1 VFPKYFPDDAIAAQ
15 YAGKGEMIANRVYAN
30 RMGNGPEESGDG
42 YKYCGRGLI
51 QLTGKDN
58 YTRYAQSLEIGLD
71 EAQEHLKSTF
81 VLAQQRKNFERLRE
95 TRMTQEAI
103 EKALLSL
110 QDEEENEKEMQK
122 ERDARTYR
130 SAMDILAAQGTLD
143 ASWRKKI
150 LEEISKLKSQGETA
164 ESPMIRY
171 LESRLR

>member
-1 VFPKYFPDDAIAAQ
+1 MDARTKLQKSDQNLEETKSQLPSQKILSNLLNTKDLLKKIAPL
-15 YAGKGEMIANRVYAN
+15 
-30 RMGNGPEESGDG
+30 GNDFNEALHD
-42 YKYCGRGLI
+42 
-51 QLTGKDN
+51 
-58 YTRYAQSLEIGLD
+58 
-71 EAQEHLKSTF
+71 AQEHLKSTF

-130 SAMDILAAQGTLD
+130 SAMDILAVQGTLD